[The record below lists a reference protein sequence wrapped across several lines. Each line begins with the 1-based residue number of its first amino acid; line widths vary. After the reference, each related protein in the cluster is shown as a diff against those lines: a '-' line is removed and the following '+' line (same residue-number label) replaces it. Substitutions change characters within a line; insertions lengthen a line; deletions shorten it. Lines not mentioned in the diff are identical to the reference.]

1 MQVISKE
8 MEQRINT
15 ILDAIVLERIE
26 LYPSTVN
33 VMGGITDLGSYVNVD
48 LLFICND
55 ERQHIIG
62 CFNNPENAISYN
74 KLYPKES
81 QTQWVDSQN
90 KFEKGSPA
98 YDKTNETLKGVL
110 KSRVQKYVVHKY
122 LLGFYRNLKMKRTR
136 DYYAEN
142 GVPIPSSPI
151 KGGFKQYNKT
161 TF

>member
-62 CFNNPENAISYN
+62 CF
-74 KLYPKES
+74 
-81 QTQWVDSQN
+81 
-90 KFEKGSPA
+90 
-98 YDKTNETLKGVL
+98 
-110 KSRVQKYVVHKY
+110 
-122 LLGFYRNLKMKRTR
+122 KR
-136 DYYAEN
+136 
-142 GVPIPSSPI
+142 I
-151 KGGFKQYNKT
+151 
-161 TF
+161 